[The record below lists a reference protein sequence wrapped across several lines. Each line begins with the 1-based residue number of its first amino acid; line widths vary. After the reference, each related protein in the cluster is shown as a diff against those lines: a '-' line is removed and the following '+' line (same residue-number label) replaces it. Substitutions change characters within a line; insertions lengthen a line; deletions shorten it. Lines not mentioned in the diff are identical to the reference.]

1 MGRTALAFP
10 ALVLPALVL
19 PALAA
24 CALAACFEV
33 PVLPARDAAGRDA
46 PRRFE
51 PTVPTLLGVEALDV
65 AGRAWPL
72 DALPRSL
79 VLRIGASVPL
89 AASEEDVLIV
99 RGSADSALRDDLAR
113 RPLTE
118 ATRARRIAADVGV
131 DGSRLVL
138 RPREPL
144 EPGARITVAVAAFA
158 ASVEGES
165 LAEAWLVEGVVS
177 SAPDAGAR
185 AVAAFPADGTP
196 DVPTNAEPFV
206 LAFDGEIVPGEGAV
220 ILRASDRPIE
230 HALGLVRCA
239 PLGFE
244 APGCLVVAP
253 LSALPEGQSLTLE
266 TTAALR
272 DATGASVPRSTI
284 SMVTALATDVRPP
297 AWLAPS
303 ACPLD
308 ATQEGGI
315 GCVVATDR
323 TWSIAL
329 ETDEPVR
336 FELATRGGVIRAL
349 APRGAASLSVAGLPS
364 SHREDGVLTAID
376 LAGLR
381 AERTLVVATTPPL
394 ASLTITEVCADP
406 SGPEPAQEWVE
417 IANVGE
423 APVGLAGLTIS
434 DRETLAGAALASS
447 RMLAP
452 GARVLVVG
460 DGFDADLAG
469 APPGAPL
476 VVVGRT
482 IVSGGLSNGGE
493 ALFLRDADGHRLAHV
508 PALAGASGRCVVRRE
523 GGDPRADAIT
533 EFHYDACTPG
543 R

>member
-1 MGRTALAFP
+1 MGRTALAF
-10 ALVLPALVL
+10 AALVL

-65 AGRAWPL
+65 AGRGWPL

-118 ATRARRIAADVGV
+118 ATRARRIAADVRV

-308 ATQEGGI
+308 ARGRNRLRRRHGSH
-315 GCVVATDR
+315 VVDR
-323 TWSIAL
+323 ARDRRARPLRARDTRRRDPRPRASRGS
-329 ETDEPVR
+329 EPLGRRPSV
-336 FELATRGGVIRAL
+336 L
-349 APRGAASLSVAGLPS
+349 APRGWSAHGHRPRGIARRADPRGRHDAASRVAHD
-364 SHREDGVLTAID
+364 HR
-376 LAGLR
+376 GLR
-381 AERTLVVATTPPL
+381 G
-394 ASLTITEVCADP
+394 SL
-406 SGPEPAQEWVE
+406 
-417 IANVGE
+417 
-423 APVGLAGLTIS
+423 
-434 DRETLAGAALASS
+434 
-447 RMLAP
+447 
-452 GARVLVVG
+452 GAR
-460 DGFDADLAG
+460 ARAG
-469 APPGAPL
+469 
-476 VVVGRT
+476 VGRD
-482 IVSGGLSNGGE
+482 
-493 ALFLRDADGHRLAHV
+493 RQ
-508 PALAGASGRCVVRRE
+508 RR
-523 GGDPRADAIT
+523 
-533 EFHYDACTPG
+533 
-543 R
+543 